1 MRICISGVTLPHYY
15 NLGNDLALK
24 KVVGVAKMTKRNG
37 VSSLDFFSFLQE
49 KFECGAFNERL
60 DSKKKQYSRN
70 DS

>member
-15 NLGNDLALK
+15 NSGNDLALK

-49 KFECGAFNERL
+49 KFGMWGL
-60 DSKKKQYSRN
+60 
-70 DS
+70 